1 MTMSFELVT
10 DSCCNLAEETIDRY
24 GLHVLPLTFM
34 ADGEDTVYQSY
45 LKGEKTDLSQFYK
58 MMRDGKVFRTSL
70 PNLSNTETLFR
81 SLLDAGRDILY
92 LGFSSGLS
100 GTYEATELLAK
111 QLRGEY
117 PDRKIYTVDT
127 LAASGGQGLLVWH
140 ACQHAEAGEGIDAV
154 RDWVEGN
161 KLHLAHWFTVDDLMF
176 LWRGGRVSKTSAWAG
191 TLLNIKPV
199 LHVDDEGHLI
209 PMEKVRGRKKSLT
222 ALLNHMEKTGTQPLA
237 DQMVFITHGDCLEE
251 AQWLEQQIRERFGV
265 RNIVVNCIDPVIGA
279 HSGPGTM
286 ALFFL
291 ASSRN

>member
-81 SLLDAGRDILY
+81 SMLDAGRNILY

-161 KLHLAHWFTVDDLMF
+161 KLRLAHWFTVDDLMF

-265 RNIVVNCIDPVIGA
+265 RDIVVNCIDPVIGA